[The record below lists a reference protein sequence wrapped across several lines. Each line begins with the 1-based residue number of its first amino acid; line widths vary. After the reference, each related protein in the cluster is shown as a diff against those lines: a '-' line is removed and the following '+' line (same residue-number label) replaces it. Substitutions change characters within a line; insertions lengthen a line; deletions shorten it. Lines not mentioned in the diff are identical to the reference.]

1 MLLGCRCIESA
12 TALRVPPTLMTT
24 PHWRPTCVG
33 AVATQ
38 GTLAVAALAAH
49 LHRRRRHTGDA
60 RRRRI
65 GSPLASAPSP
75 HRGRSPSAPLTA
87 ASTSD
92 QPPTAQGAPPAS
104 RIFPCCC
111 PATNTPSVPCRA
123 RRPPWSQT
131 PDICLTLQP
140 YASQILTFRP
150 FPIKPHE
157 IFIGKG

>member
-1 MLLGCRCIESA
+1 MQHHLKRERGFIVRDADREA
-12 TALRVPPTLMTT
+12 AALRVPPVFEGGARINDDAALTTT
-24 PHWRPTCVG
+24 PCWRPACIG
-33 AVATQ
+33 AVA
-38 GTLAVAALAAH
+38 
-49 LHRRRRHTGDA
+49 RTGDA
-60 RRRRI
+60 QPAPLPALRRACRPHSASSRAAART
-65 GSPLASAPSP
+65 GDAQPAPLA
-75 HRGRSPSAPLTA
+75 
-87 ASTSD
+87 
-92 QPPTAQGAPPAS
+92 PAS
-104 RIFPCCC
+104 SRR